1 MTLLETRGLSKHF
14 GGLAAVANVDF
25 TLDQG
30 EVRALIGPNGA
41 GKTTFASLIAGR
53 LPPSAGHIL
62 FEGQDI
68 TRLPAYKRVRLGI
81 AYTFQITSI
90 YMNLSVAENVK
101 LAVQSRHA
109 ERKLHTYTE
118 YLALTGLAEREAQ
131 IAGTL
136 SYGHQRLLEIAMG
149 LALRPRLLILDEPTQ
164 GLADQEI
171 ADFLALIKSIASVT
185 TILLIEHNMPA
196 VMAAAHK
203 ITVFERGKILAEGP
217 PEAIRADMRV
227 KDAYLG
233 HG

>member
-1 MTLLETRGLSKHF
+1 
-14 GGLAAVANVDF
+14 
-25 TLDQG
+25 
-30 EVRALIGPNGA
+30 
-41 GKTTFASLIAGR
+41 
-53 LPPSAGHIL
+53 
-62 FEGQDI
+62 
-68 TRLPAYKRVRLGI
+68 
-81 AYTFQITSI
+81 
-90 YMNLSVAENVK
+90 
-101 LAVQSRHA
+101 
-109 ERKLHTYTE
+109 
-118 YLALTGLAEREAQ
+118 
-131 IAGTL
+131 
-136 SYGHQRLLEIAMG
+136 MG